1 MSFFQSDIAYN
12 FYSSLKCVKAFKV
25 TTDKGYVQGYIQQ
38 ENGLLKGFFSRRA
51 IVLGGPVLYPDATEE
66 DVTKLLQKLKQAT
79 KSAIYTEIRADKDYS
94 QYKDIFLNAGFRYHP
109 HLNVLI
115 ECDTVDKAFNRMDEN
130 RKRQIKKADESGVIC
145 RFASSIDE
153 VKAFYCLLKNHYKKK
168 VKKPLFPLEF
178 FEKMFTSGVGKY
190 LLAVKDDKITGGM
203 LQVSTDDTV
212 YDYYACG
219 LDAEYQAESPS
230 ATIYWN
236 TIKNAIEH
244 GQTTFDTMGAGT
256 PGVPYGVRDFKLRFG
271 GELVEFGRYICI
283 NKPVL
288 YKLGCLAIKIIS

>member
-1 MSFFQSDIAYN
+1 MSFFQSDIAYA

-38 ENGLLKGFFSRRA
+38 EKGLLKGFFSRRA

-79 KSAIYTEIRADKDYS
+79 KSAIYTEIRAEKDYS
-94 QYKDIFLNAGFRYHP
+94 EYKEAFTDIGFGYTP

-115 ECDTVDKAFNRMDEN
+115 KCDTEEKTFDRMDEN
-130 RKRQIKKADESGVIC
+130 RRRQIRRAAESGVSC
-145 RFASSIDE
+145 RYATNLDE
-153 VKAFYCLLKNHYKKK
+153 VRTFYGLLKNHYKKK
-168 VKKPLFPLEF
+168 VKKPLFTWEF
-178 FEKMFTSGVGKY
+178 FEKMFTSGTGKY
-190 LLAVKDDKITGGM
+190 LLAIKDEKIIGGM
-203 LQVSTDDTV
+203 LQVSTDSTV

-230 ATIYWN
+230 AIIYWE
-236 TIKNAIEH
+236 TIKRAISD
-244 GQTTFDTMGAGT
+244 GRKIFDTMGAGT
-256 PGVPYGVRDFKLRFG
+256 PEIPYGVRDFKLRFG
-271 GELVEFGRYICI
+271 GELTEFGRYTSI